1 MVPDSLTMAGVERWK
16 FVVVGYA
23 LRLNP
28 SFREM
33 ENFVRMRWNL
43 LGNIEV
49 HRMSSGIFVF
59 NCSSEEDKL
68 EIIERGPGSFSRRP
82 LILKPCAPGM
92 SLAKKKVSK
101 LPIRVQFPLLTLD
114 LWNAESLSMLSS
126 QLGLSYARACIEID
140 VEADQFEEVEVEYAN
155 GIKVMQRVVFE
166 CLPQGCKKCKMFG
179 HMQDKCTTRLEYL
192 PMKRNGVDN
201 RKSTSVVKNDEG
213 GHVGNEVIPTG
224 GKVVVNQ
231 VENESRERMKAK
243 GPVNVKEK
251 KEDGVVIGTS
261 RLPQLDSR
269 FKVLNI
275 VEESA
280 DEGTSQHSNEE
291 GEEGLSITEKIMEQK
306 RSNSKKKQAKKKTRG
321 RLQNID
327 GYPFLEYQVVTD
339 KCEFFLS
346 AMYGFNHHNERLD
359 LWRSLSEARML
370 IRGRPWILGG
380 DFNITR
386 FSDEAMGSPSD
397 REAMNDFNLSIEE
410 IEVDDLVCRGHKFT
424 WCANWREQH
433 RSILRKLDRVLGNE
447 AWMRDFPTCE
457 VYIESPS
464 VSNHCRLKVMVNNQ
478 IPSCPKLFRYQK
490 FWQQHET

>member
-16 FVVVGYA
+16 FVVVGYV
-23 LRLNP
+23 LGLNP

-33 ENFVRMRWNL
+33 ENFVTMRWNL

-68 EIIERGPGSFSRRP
+68 EIIERGPWSFSSRP

-92 SLAKKKVSK
+92 WLAKKPVSK
-101 LPIRVQFPLLTLD
+101 LLIRLQFPHFSLD
-114 LWNAESLSMLSS
+114 LWNDESLRMLSS
-126 QLGLSYARACIEID
+126 QLGKPLFVDMSTSDMSRLSYARACIEID
-140 VEADQFEEVEVEYAN
+140 LEADHFEEVEVEYVN
-155 GIKVMQRVVFE
+155 GIKVM
-166 CLPQGCKKCKMFG
+166 KCWS
-179 HMQDKCTTRLEYL
+179 EYL
-192 PMKRNGVDN
+192 PMKRNGADN
-201 RKSTSVVKNDEG
+201 RTSTFGVTNDEG

-231 VENESRERMKAK
+231 VGNEGRETMKAK
-243 GPVNVKEK
+243 GPVSVKEK
-251 KEDGVVIGTS
+251 KEDGVVIGTP
-261 RLPQLDSR
+261 RPTQLDSR
-269 FKVLNI
+269 FKVLNV
-275 VEESA
+275 VEKSA
-280 DEGTSQHSNEE
+280 DEGTSQHCNEE
-291 GEEGLSITEKIMEQK
+291 GEEGVIVR
-306 RSNSKKKQAKKKTRG
+306 RS
-321 RLQNID
+321 RLRRNPEGDPKNID

-346 AMYGFNHHNERLD
+346 AVYGFNQHNERLD

-397 REAMNDFNLSIEE
+397 REAMNDFNLCIEE
-410 IEVDDLVCRGHKFT
+410 TEVDDLVYRGHKFT

-433 RSILRKLDRVLGNE
+433 RSILRKLDRVVGNE
-447 AWMRDFPTCE
+447 AWM
-457 VYIESPS
+457 
-464 VSNHCRLKVMVNNQ
+464 
-478 IPSCPKLFRYQK
+478 
-490 FWQQHET
+490 